1 MKAAALHFLCPFH
14 YLLKGCENLK
24 HILIVEDEIELGR
37 FLSRLIELK
46 GFKSTHVKS
55 GDELDRISDFSSFQ
69 LAFIDVRLP
78 DRNGIDVLKMMK
90 RQAPHCPCVVMTGYS
105 TVKIAV
111 DAIKH
116 GATDFIEKP
125 FEDINAIDQLMDR
138 LLLDQ
143 PSNAG
148 EEAKYERIAQELG
161 CFLGTSR
168 PMHQLYELAYKI
180 APKQITVLIEGETG
194 TGKEVLTKFIHAA
207 SERSAGPLL
216 NINCGAL
223 SESLLES
230 ELFGHV
236 KGAFTGALT
245 DRAGFFEAAS
255 SGTLFLDEV
264 AEASL
269 STQVKLLRVLETGEF
284 MKIGGTKTE
293 RTSAR
298 IIAASHVNLEEAVQ
312 RGAFRED
319 LLFRLDVVKLIIP
332 PLRERQEDIPL
343 LVDLFLKRYGE
354 TITFSPDA
362 LELLSQY
369 DWPGNMRELSNVI
382 RRTAAIS
389 SEGAVI
395 TPDLLPV
402 RLTGQTKSFPVAPSV
417 EPVRFPDEWNKFSKK
432 VMDIYNG
439 QEQRSLDD
447 VLSLIKKMEKR
458 TAAALIKKSLHE
470 TAGCRKET
478 AQKLGVTQRRIRY
491 YLNET

>member
-1 MKAAALHFLCPFH
+1 MKR
-14 YLLKGCENLK
+14 
-24 HILIVEDEIELGR
+24 ILIVEDEIELGR
-37 FLSRLIELK
+37 FLTRLIELK
-46 GFKSTHVKS
+46 GFHATHVKS
-55 GDELDRISDFSSFQ
+55 GIELDTLPDLSSFQ

-90 RQAPHCPCVVMTGYS
+90 SKAPHCHCVIMTGYS

-125 FEDINAIDQLMDR
+125 FEDINVIDQLIDR
-138 LLLDQ
+138 LLLNE
-143 PSNAG
+143 PPIAG
-148 EEAKYERIAQELG
+148 EEAEYQLIARELG
-161 CFLGTSR
+161 CFLGNSR

-180 APKQITVLIEGETG
+180 ASKQITVLIEGETG

-207 SERSAGPLL
+207 SARSAGPLL

-223 SESLLES
+223 SESLLET

-236 KGAFTGALT
+236 KGAFTGALA
-245 DRAGFFEAAS
+245 DRAGFFEVAS
-255 SGTLFLDEV
+255 SGTLFLDEI
-264 AEASL
+264 AEATH

-312 RGAFRED
+312 HGTFRED
-319 LLFRLDVVKLIIP
+319 LLFRLDVVKLVIP
-332 PLRERQEDIPL
+332 PLRERREDVPL
-343 LVDLFLKRYGE
+343 LVDLLVKRYGE
-354 TITFSPDA
+354 TITFAPDS

-389 SEGAVI
+389 SEGAII
-395 TPDLLPV
+395 TPDLLPT
-402 RLTGQTKSFPVAPSV
+402 RITGQTRTFPVSPSV

-432 VMDIYNG
+432 VMAIYNG
-439 QEQRSLDD
+439 DEQQSLDD

-470 TAGCRKET
+470 TAGSRKET
-478 AQKLGVTQRRIRY
+478 AQKLGVSPRRIRY

>member
-1 MKAAALHFLCPFH
+1 M
-14 YLLKGCENLK
+14 LK

-46 GFKSTHVKS
+46 GFKTTHVKS
-55 GDELDRISDFSSFQ
+55 GNEFDKITDFSPFA

-78 DRNGIDVLKMMK
+78 DRNGIDVLKTMK
-90 RQAPHCPCVVMTGYS
+90 RSAPHCQCVIMTGYS

-125 FEDINAIDQLMDR
+125 FEDINMIDQLIDH
-138 LLLDQ
+138 LLLHPQNKQD
-143 PSNAG
+143 G
-148 EEAKYERIAQELG
+148 KEAYQLIAEELG
-161 CFLGTSR
+161 CFLGNSR

-180 APKQITVLIEGETG
+180 ASKQVTVLIEGETG

-207 SERSAGPLL
+207 SGRSEGPLL

-236 KGAFTGALT
+236 KGSFTGALT
-245 DRAGFFEAAS
+245 DRAGYFEAAS

-284 MKIGGTKTE
+284 IKIGGTKTE

-298 IIAASHVNLEEAVQ
+298 IIAASHVNLEEAVK
-312 RGAFRED
+312 RGTFRED
-319 LLFRLDVVKLIIP
+319 LLFRLDVVKLVIP
-332 PLRERQEDIPL
+332 PLRERKEDIPF
-343 LVDLFLKRYGE
+343 LVDLLVKRYGE
-354 TITFSPDA
+354 SIKFSYDS

-369 DWPGNMRELSNVI
+369 DWPGNMRELSNTI

-389 SEGAVI
+389 TEGAVI
-395 TPDLLPV
+395 TPDLLPS
-402 RLTGQTKSFPVAPSV
+402 RITRQSKSFPVAPSV
-417 EPVRFPDEWNKFSKK
+417 EPVRFPDEWMKFSEK
-432 VMDIYNG
+432 VLDIYNG
-439 QEQRSLDD
+439 QEEQTLDD

-458 TAAALIKKSLHE
+458 TAAALIRKSLHE
-470 TAGCRKET
+470 TAGSRKET
-478 AQKLGVTQRRIRY
+478 AQKLGVSPRRLRY